1 MCASRDRLI
10 RTITSPSP
18 RQTLRPFRPSS
29 MRSRD
34 LSYNN
39 LTGPVPDILAEL
51 PFLEVLNLSSN
62 QLIGSIPSA
71 FLVKSQ
77 NGRTVSDFR
86 GGVDCKEEFERLRC
100 RTHNAGALSRGQRF
114 QIAVDAAQ
122 GPEYLHKGC
131 QPPLLH
137 RDVKTGNILLS
148 ERMEAKIADFG
159 SQGLLYYSRYYT
171 TYQLSQKSN
180 VYNFGVV
187 LWELITGQRPLLQ
200 GIPSVANHGRS
211 VMQLKENLELET
223 PHDRTENVGTSS
235 EYPNMEVSDVSQ
247 NSAYVA
253 TMSVAGIRPPAR

>member
-1 MCASRDRLI
+1 MCTPRDRLI
-10 RTITSPSP
+10 RTITSPSR
-18 RQTLRPFRPSS
+18 RQTLRPFRASS

-77 NGRTVSDFR
+77 NGLTVSDFR
-86 GGVDCKEEFERLRC
+86 GGVDCKGEFEQLLYY
-100 RTHNAGALSRGQRF
+100 NNLYSSLSRGQRL

-131 QPPLLH
+131 QPPLIH

-148 ERMEAKIADFG
+148 ERIVETYITKLIDG
-159 SQGLLYYSRYYT
+159 GLLYYSRYYT
-171 TYQLSQKSN
+171 TYQLSQ
-180 VYNFGVV
+180 
-187 LWELITGQRPLLQ
+187 
-200 GIPSVANHGRS
+200 
-211 VMQLKENLELET
+211 
-223 PHDRTENVGTSS
+223 
-235 EYPNMEVSDVSQ
+235 
-247 NSAYVA
+247 
-253 TMSVAGIRPPAR
+253 